1 MSRCLRMWEARLRR
15 SLSCSGKDSLSA
27 DRSLLCFSVNVNDG
41 DEDSVGGSSDGVDA
55 GVDAAELLLDE
66 SDSNAG
72 WDD

>member
-1 MSRCLRMWEARLRR
+1 LRR

-27 DRSLLCFSVNVNDG
+27 DRSLLCFSVNVNVS
-41 DEDSVGGSSDGVDA
+41 DEGDSVGGWCWSSDGVDA

-72 WDD
+72 RDD